1 MKKLMIGLA
10 ATVVA
15 APAMAAAPWTYVQ
28 LAYLEADSD
37 LYEVDTRT
45 TGYGIEGS
53 LGFLENWHVQGAYG
67 KLKGEENDGS
77 PRFDRQK
84 VYSIRIG
91 YHGDVTES
99 LQIVADLGYSKAKL
113 DGDATNADSGAE
125 TTFYDLRVGPRY
137 FAGEKLEL
145 GAYIIAGRGKG
156 MNDDDAYY
164 DKFKYS
170 DMSFRA
176 DIQYH
181 FTPAW
186 SIGARFNLKDGD
198 AGQAFEGDS
207 VGVNIRWSFADRW

>member
-1 MKKLMIGLA
+1 MKKVLLGLA
-10 ATVVA
+10 ASVIAV
-15 APAMAAAPWTYVQ
+15 PAMAAAPWTYVQ
-28 LAYLEADSD
+28 LSYLEGDSD
-37 LYEVDTRT
+37 FEEVDTRT

-67 KLKGEENDGS
+67 KLKGDEDSGN
-77 PRFDRQK
+77 PRWDRQK
-84 VYSIRIG
+84 IYTIRGG
-91 YHGDVTES
+91 YHGDITES
-99 LQIVADLGYSKAKL
+99 LEIVADIGYSKASN
-113 DGDATNADSGAE
+113 DGSQDSGE
-125 TTFYDLRVGPRY
+125 GDTTYYDLRVGPRY

-156 MNDDDAYY
+156 TSDSIGT
-164 DKFKYS
+164 DKEKFS

-198 AGQAFEGDS
+198 AGQQFEGDT